1 MNNDVDRDQGNEPAT
16 VTYALELM
24 DYKRIVTAREL
35 AEVLNTTHQEVHKMV
50 REERLKGSPI
60 IGCGR
65 GYYLAKTR
73 RELKLYLQRYR
84 QRLNR
89 LGEIYNVLLKTYKSM
104 PEDEN
109 NT

>member
-1 MNNDVDRDQGNEPAT
+1 MNEHDTNMDQGNEPAT

-60 IGCGR
+60 IGCGQ
-65 GYYLAKTR
+65 GYYLAKKR

-89 LGEIYNVLLKTYKSM
+89 LGEIYNVLLKTYKAM
-104 PEDEN
+104 PEDEE
-109 NT
+109 

>member
-1 MNNDVDRDQGNEPAT
+1 MNEHDTNIDQRNEPAT

-24 DYKRIVTAREL
+24 DYSIVTAREL

-60 IGCGR
+60 IGSGR
-65 GYYLAKTR
+65 GYYVARKR
-73 RELKLYLQRYR
+73 SELKSYLQRYR

-89 LGEIYNVLLKTYKSM
+89 LGEIYNVLLKIYKSM
-104 PEDEN
+104 PEDEE
-109 NT
+109 

>member
-1 MNNDVDRDQGNEPAT
+1 MNENDTNIEQDNEPAT

-35 AEVLNTTHQEVHKMV
+35 ASVLNTTHQEVHKMV
-50 REERLKGSPI
+50 REERLQGSPI

-89 LGEIYNVLLKTYKSM
+89 LGEVYNVLLKTYKAM
-104 PEDEN
+104 PEDEE
-109 NT
+109 

>member
-1 MNNDVDRDQGNEPAT
+1 MNDNADRDQSNEPAT

-24 DYKRIVTAREL
+24 DYKRIVKAREL

-73 RELKLYLQRYR
+73 EELKSYLQRYR

-89 LGEIYNVLLKTYKSM
+89 LGEIYNVLLKIYKSM

-109 NT
+109 

>member
-1 MNNDVDRDQGNEPAT
+1 MNEHDTNIDQGNEPAT
-16 VTYALELM
+16 VTFALELL
-24 DYKRIVTAREL
+24 DFKRIVTAREL

-60 IGCGR
+60 IGCDR
-65 GYYLAKTR
+65 GYYLAKKR

-89 LGEIYNVLLKTYKSM
+89 LGEVYNVLLKVYNSM
-104 PEDEN
+104 PEDEE
-109 NT
+109 

>member
-1 MNNDVDRDQGNEPAT
+1 MNENDTNIDQDNEPAT

-50 REERLKGSPI
+50 REERLQGSPI

-89 LGEIYNVLLKTYKSM
+89 LGEIYNVLLKTYKAM
-104 PEDEN
+104 PEDEE
-109 NT
+109 

>member
-1 MNNDVDRDQGNEPAT
+1 MNENDTNIDQDNEPAT

-24 DYKRIVTAREL
+24 DYKRIVAAREL
-35 AEVLNTTHQEVHKMV
+35 ASVLNTTHQEVHKMV
-50 REERLKGSPI
+50 REERLQGSPI

-65 GYYLAKTR
+65 GYYLARKR

-89 LGEIYNVLLKTYKSM
+89 LGEVYNVLLKTYKAM
-104 PEDEN
+104 PEDEE
-109 NT
+109 